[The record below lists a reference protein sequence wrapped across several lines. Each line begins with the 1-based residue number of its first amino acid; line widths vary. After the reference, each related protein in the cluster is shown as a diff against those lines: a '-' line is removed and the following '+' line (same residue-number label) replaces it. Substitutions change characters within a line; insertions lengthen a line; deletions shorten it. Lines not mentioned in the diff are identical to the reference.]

1 MAEVKKPVAVAK
13 KPVAVAKK
21 EEVKAAAPVKA
32 EVKAPAKKAAA
43 PKKAAP
49 AKKAAAPKKAAPAKK
64 AAAPKKAAPAK
75 KAAAKKV
82 ETKASLFVQFQG
94 RDYAEAT
101 LVKMAKDAYKK
112 AGNKAEL
119 KSINVYANIDDQVA
133 YFVANGDIAGKF
145 DI

>member
-21 EEVKAAAPVKA
+21 EEAKAAAPVKA

-64 AAAPKKAAPAK
+64 AAA
-75 KAAAKKV
+75 KKV
-82 ETKASLFVQFQG
+82 ETKSSLFVQFQG